1 MQRLLVSSLP
11 VGEVWRLGAQVLEE
25 SGRIG
30 LLTEAIG
37 CGLLDVRQG
46 RCSFRHE
53 LIERFLQAENLV
65 RSHSSASDLALAL
78 MMPRNRPL
86 AEFVIAMEADPGALR
101 QCLEAIAD
109 PAVIASCLRGRY
121 GERARRAAEDDAS
134 RLMNAAETALSE
146 TLVLLDGDATVKR
159 LLVADGPTWSP
170 YERALMQAVGSVLPE
185 GQFLDEAFRLIAET
199 DRRCY
204 AVAGSGPGGTVG
216 LADAAH
222 LFASLYVFQ
231 PSDNTSSLPA
241 STVYHASRVFRPLR
255 NGGAKVRK
263 TVLPVV
269 ESLETRTPG
278 ELLLTCELLRLSAPD
293 LLMYLPQ
300 LLRACWKTR
309 IYHLRLAVLQVAE
322 WNASRLAPEVREE
335 VEAVLGTLQS
345 SHIFLSSAIVEAQL
359 AYGMLQSPVA
369 ADDVA
374 SELADILQSPEEPSA
389 RRRAHH
395 ALGNIFEDVYQ
406 NAYWD
411 AVEQLSRDER
421 VQLLIMGAL
430 GAPDDSMLTTSWI
443 LRELLR
449 LGDRRSLPAYRR
461 WATTL
466 NLASV
471 FPQEALTCYVLGMR
485 ACAQYLDQPPSLA
498 QLEDGTTRAWQAYG
512 AIMFVLSKP
521 GASLSEQR
529 TAAALWW
536 KLLIEDCPLN
546 AVYPLLELEHADS
559 GINDGD
565 PRMTQTLCSAF
576 PDEVRQILEIGLA
589 NHGRLTPAFT
599 RMHLREDIRPGLLR
613 WLGIVGNRQS
623 ARLIEPLV
631 DSHDLGSHALAA
643 LRRINDRFPP

>member
-1 MQRLLVSSLP
+1 
-11 VGEVWRLGAQVLEE
+11 
-25 SGRIG
+25 
-30 LLTEAIG
+30 
-37 CGLLDVRQG
+37 
-46 RCSFRHE
+46 
-53 LIERFLQAENLV
+53 
-65 RSHSSASDLALAL
+65 
-78 MMPRNRPL
+78 
-86 AEFVIAMEADPGALR
+86 
-101 QCLEAIAD
+101 
-109 PAVIASCLRGRY
+109 
-121 GERARRAAEDDAS
+121 
-134 RLMNAAETALSE
+134 
-146 TLVLLDGDATVKR
+146 
-159 LLVADGPTWSP
+159 
-170 YERALMQAVGSVLPE
+170 MQAVGCVLPD
-185 GQFLDEAFRLIAET
+185 GPFLDEAFRLIAAT

-204 AVAGSGPGGTVG
+204 AALAGSGPGGTVS

-231 PSDNTSSLPA
+231 AGDDASNLPA
-241 STVYHASRVFRPLR
+241 STVYHASCAFRHLR
-255 NGGAKVRK
+255 NVSATVRK
-263 TVLPVV
+263 ALLPVA
-269 ESLETRTPG
+269 ESPETRTTG
-278 ELLLTCELLRLSAPD
+278 ELLLTCELLRFAAPD
-293 LLMYLPQ
+293 VLVYLPG
-300 LLRACWKTR
+300 LLRACWRTR

-335 VEAVLGTLQS
+335 VESVLGTLQS
-345 SHIFLSSAIVEAQL
+345 SHIFLNSAIVEAQL
-359 AYGMLQSPVA
+359 AYGMLQPPVA

-374 SELADILQSPEEPSA
+374 RELTDILETPEEPSA
-389 RRRAHH
+389 CIRAYH

-449 LGDRRSLPAYRR
+449 LGDGRSLPAYRR

-498 QLEDGTTRAWQAYG
+498 RLEDGTIRAWQAYG
-512 AIMFVLSKP
+512 AIIFVLNKP

-536 KLLIEDCPLN
+536 KLLMEECPLN

-565 PRMTQTLCSAF
+565 PRIIQTLCSAF

-631 DSHDLGSHALAA
+631 DSHDLGSHAVAA
-643 LRRINDRFPP
+643 LRRINDRCPP